1 MFVLQVLFLCS
12 GDLRNALFTISKFTE
27 AYPKLNLHLC
37 DKSEVIT
44 ARNVFLSYL
53 MFSDGFDSKK
63 TSDVDYLWDVWY
75 STRWSETV
83 RQRFIK
89 DLKQLIASRWS
100 NESIVGPG
108 EPMAMDVLEKVFNC
122 WLKRANCMPTNM
134 ITKALKQRYNYL

>member
-83 RQRFIK
+83 RERFIK

-100 NESIVGPG
+100 NKS
-108 EPMAMDVLEKVFNC
+108 DVVVPELVAAKHLEKTFEC
-122 WLKRANCMPTNM
+122 WMNYATSMSAKT
-134 ITKALKQRYNYL
+134 ISKILKQR

>member
-1 MFVLQVLFLCS
+1 M
-12 GDLRNALFTISKFTE
+12 RNPLYTISKVTE
-27 AYPKLNLHLC
+27 AYHKLNVHLC
-37 DKSEVIT
+37 DPSAFIT
-44 ARNVFLSYL
+44 ARNILLSHIML
-53 MFSDGFDSKK
+53 SDEFDSKK
-63 TSDVDYLWDVWY
+63 MSDVDYLWDVWY
-75 STRWSETV
+75 STIWSETV